1 MNISNLSSSLRTT
14 VSTLNKRLRKQD
26 YSSNS
31 YSITEIETMG
41 YLHRKGNL
49 LSSELAGLAKIKPQ
63 SMSSILD
70 KFEKQKLI
78 RRIPSK
84 EDRRKVYIALT
95 TFGKKVVE
103 KTRYERDS
111 WLTKNIDKTLTDKE
125 KKTLKKAI
133 EIINRLA
140 EIE

>member
-1 MNISNLSSSLRTT
+1 MNIVNLSSSLRTAI
-14 VSTLNKRLRKQD
+14 STLNKRLRKQD
-26 YSSNS
+26 YSSAS

-41 YLHRKGNL
+41 YLYRKGNL
-49 LSSELAGLAKIKPQ
+49 LPSELAGLTKIRPQ

-78 RRIPSK
+78 KRVPSK
-84 EDRRKVYIALT
+84 EDKRKVYVSLT
-95 TFGKKVVE
+95 SSGKKTVE
-103 KTRYERDS
+103 ETRYERDA
-111 WLTKNIDKTLTDKE
+111 WLTKNIDKSLTDKE

>member
-1 MNISNLSSSLRTT
+1 MNIANLSSSLRTA

-26 YSSNS
+26 YSSEN

-49 LSSELAGLAKIKPQ
+49 SPSELAGLTKIRPQ

-70 KFEKQKLI
+70 KFEEQKLI
-78 RRIPSK
+78 KRIPSK
-84 EDRRKVYIALT
+84 EDKRKIHVVLT
-95 TFGKKVVE
+95 TSGKKIVE
-103 KTRYERDS
+103 KTRYERDG

-133 EIINRLA
+133 EILNRLA
-140 EIE
+140 EAE